1 MLGSVL
7 EEILHKTPPST
18 VTEVFLWTTVAVFGF
33 SIWLARKGQHSH
45 FLEYAPTLM
54 TSLGILGTFF
64 GVVIGLVHF
73 DTAAIDQSIPALLG
87 GLKTAF
93 LTSVAGMLAAMVFN
107 FLDVWQFAPKRARN
121 GAIRQE
127 ITPAHIHAALETQNE
142 QLREVLRS
150 LGGESDGSLIGQL
163 KLLRGDFGDFN
174 KDLRAH
180 NAEFNQR
187 LWQELER
194 FAEMLS
200 KSATSQIIE
209 ALRQVIVD
217 FNEKLTEQFGENFKR
232 LDESVQKLVVWQTQY
247 KDQVETMGEQYRQS
261 VDSLVETRQSV
272 AGIWEECKEIP
283 KTMQQLRA
291 VLAINQHQIQELQRH
306 LQTFVQMRDAA
317 IQAVPTLQQ
326 KLEEIGVQ
334 MESGATNL
342 QARLAETGQKL
353 LENSNK
359 MQVALTAG
367 ADTFRDSVLQTQQ
380 SFSTMSKDVSAT
392 AEELNKTLQESVRTT
407 HDKAKEMLSMMRSSV
422 DELGSQMQ
430 KHSTEL
436 TNQHRQVVS
445 ELARTAELVVQ
456 QLGQSGTQTQRG
468 LADAMERMVG
478 ELSAIL
484 GRSSAALDAHFND
497 SLKGLNA
504 DVNAKLKLFED
515 GTLREIERELQT
527 VGDALTSITKRFV
540 KDYDGLVSRMDE
552 VLRNQ
557 PGRGQ

>member
-7 EEILHKTPPST
+7 EESLHKLPSST

-33 SIWLARKGQHSH
+33 SIWLARKGKHSH

-194 FAEMLS
+194 FTEMLS

-247 KDQVETMGEQYRQS
+247 KDQVETMGEQYQQS
-261 VDSLVETRQSV
+261 VEALVETRTAV

-317 IQAVPTLQQ
+317 IQAVPTLQN
-326 KLEEIGVQ
+326 KLEEIGAQ

-342 QARLAETGQKL
+342 QAKLAETGQKL

-359 MQVALTAG
+359 MQLTLTAG
-367 ADTFRDSVLQTQQ
+367 TDTFRDSVLQTQQ
-380 SFSTMSKDVSAT
+380 S
-392 AEELNKTLQESVRTT
+392 LNTT
-407 HDKAKEMLSMMRSSV
+407 HETARAMLWMMRSSV
-422 DELGSQMQ
+422 DDLGSQMQ

-436 TNQHRQVVS
+436 ANQHRQVVS
-445 ELARTAELVVQ
+445 DLARTAEQVVL
-456 QLGQSGTQTQRG
+456 QLGQSGAQTQRN

-478 ELSAIL
+478 DLSTIL
-484 GRSSAALDAHFND
+484 SRSSATLDAHFND
-497 SLKGLNA
+497 SLKGLSA
-504 DVNAKLKLFED
+504 DVNAKLELFEE
-515 GTLREIERELQT
+515 GTLREMERELQA
-527 VGDALTSITKRFV
+527 VGNALTSITKRFV
-540 KDYDGLVSRMDE
+540 EDYAGLVSRMDQ
-552 VLRNQ
+552 VVRTQ
-557 PGRGQ
+557 PGRSQ

>member
-1 MLGSVL
+1 MLGSLL
-7 EEILHKTPPST
+7 EENLHKLTPST
-18 VTEVFLWTTVAVFGF
+18 ITDIFLWITVAVFGF
-33 SIWLARKGQHSH
+33 SIWFARKGEHSQ

-93 LTSVAGMLAAMVFN
+93 LTSVAGMSAAMVFN

-121 GAIRQE
+121 GAIRPE
-127 ITPAHIHAALETQNE
+127 ITPTHIHAALETQNE

-150 LGGESDGSLIGQL
+150 LGGESDGSLIGQI

-174 KDLRAH
+174 KDLRVH

-247 KDQVETMGEQYRQS
+247 KDQVDTMSEQYRQS

-283 KTMQQLRA
+283 NTMDKLRT

-317 IQAVPTLQQ
+317 VQAVPTLQK
-326 KLEEIGVQ
+326 KLEEIGAQ

-342 QARLAETGQKL
+342 QAKLAETGQKL
-353 LENSNK
+353 LESSNK
-359 MQVALTAG
+359 MQVALTEG
-367 ADTFRDSVLQTQQ
+367 ADTFRDSVLQTQ
-380 SFSTMSKDVSAT
+380 
-392 AEELNKTLQESVRTT
+392 ESVRTT
-407 HDKAKEMLSMMRSSV
+407 HDKTKEMLLMMQSSV

-430 KHSTEL
+430 KHSAEL

-456 QLGQSGTQTQRG
+456 QLGQSGTQTQRD

-478 ELSAIL
+478 ELSATL
-484 GRSSAALDAHFND
+484 SRSSAELDAHFND

-504 DVNAKLKLFED
+504 DVNAKLKLFEE
-515 GTLREIERELQT
+515 GTMREMERELET
-527 VGDALTSITKRFV
+527 VGSALTSITKRFV
-540 KDYDGLVSRMDE
+540 KDYEGLVGRMDE
-552 VLRNQ
+552 VVRNQ